1 MALSRENLMQRLEE
15 LGIES
20 VTRDHAPLFTVED
33 SKTLRGEI
41 PGTHSKNLFLKDKKG
56 ALFLVVAQE
65 DAMINMKRFHQTIG
79 SARLSFGKP
88 ELLLEVLGTT
98 PGSVSPFTLI
108 NDKDQQ
114 VTVILDTNLMDSEI
128 VNFHPLT
135 NEATTSLSPQDLL
148 TFIASCGHEPR
159 IIQVADAESV

>member
-1 MALSRENLMQRLEE
+1 MALTRENLMQRLDE

-33 SKTLRGEI
+33 SKSLRGEI

-56 ALFLVVAQE
+56 VLFLVVAEE
-65 DAMINMKRFHQTIG
+65 DATINMKRFHQKIG

-88 ELLLEVLGTT
+88 DLLQEVLGTT

-108 NDKDQQ
+108 NDTHNR
-114 VTVILDTNLMDSEI
+114 VIVILDANLMESDI
-128 VNFHPLT
+128 INFHPLT
-135 NEATTSLSPQDLL
+135 NEATTSLTPQDLL
-148 TFIASCGHEPR
+148 TFITSCGHEPR
-159 IIQVADAESV
+159 IIQVAGAESV